1 MTQQLKQNQQQQQ
14 QTVNIN
20 NKECCRAIRYLKLR
34 SNRRRLCVRAVAI
47 EIAFACYNKQSIQFP
62 SRLPLCAAF
71 PSLAD
76 SEMTQIVHQS
86 SLERD
91 ALANINQL
99 NVVALHEPN

>member
-1 MTQQLKQNQQQQQ
+1 MCERLQLRLRV
-14 QTVNIN
+14 TIN
-20 NKECCRAIRYLKLR
+20 KVFSSHLGCLYALR
-34 SNRRRLCVRAVAI
+34 SH
-47 EIAFACYNKQSIQFP
+47 
-62 SRLPLCAAF
+62 
-71 PSLAD
+71 LAD